1 MNKKEFNQILEESF
15 RTETDLQLPV
25 GFAQKVTLQILRR
38 EQWKTDLREYLYL
51 IGVLLSL
58 LAVVLG
64 YYYFVDREF
73 VLKAFA
79 FLTSNLISVILIVF
93 ILNFVFFVDKVLLR
107 LLFRSLPHP
116 LQRRGERQKA

>member
-1 MNKKEFNQILEESF
+1 MNKEELNKLLEKSLK
-15 RTETDLQLPV
+15 TETDFQLPV
-25 GFAQKVTLQILRR
+25 DFAQKVSVHILRR

-64 YYYFVDREF
+64 FFYFVDKEF

-79 FLTSNLISVILIVF
+79 FLTTNLIPVILIVF
-93 ILNFVFFVDKVLLR
+93 ILNFIFFADKVLLR
-107 LLFRSLPHP
+107 LLFSRWS
-116 LQRRGERQKA
+116 KI